1 MKGERIETE
10 ISLNT
15 ASSEL
20 HEEEKADEDVIKEV
34 KRKESV
40 NENNVL
46 GLNLQIYESLKPN
59 HSIRLKIKNFID
71 EYFQE
76 KNQDLAL
83 EEAREVCEGNKI
95 QKVHFVGYT
104 LIAAFSKD

>member
-20 HEEEKADEDVIKEV
+20 QEEEKADEDVIKEV

-46 GLNLQIYESLKPN
+46 GLNL
-59 HSIRLKIKNFID
+59 
-71 EYFQE
+71 
-76 KNQDLAL
+76 
-83 EEAREVCEGNKI
+83 
-95 QKVHFVGYT
+95 
-104 LIAAFSKD
+104 

>member
-10 ISLNT
+10 VSLNSH
-15 ASSEL
+15 SSSK
-20 HEEEKADEDVIKEV
+20 EEEKADEDVIKEV

-71 EYFQE
+71 EYF
-76 KNQDLAL
+76 
-83 EEAREVCEGNKI
+83 
-95 QKVHFVGYT
+95 
-104 LIAAFSKD
+104 